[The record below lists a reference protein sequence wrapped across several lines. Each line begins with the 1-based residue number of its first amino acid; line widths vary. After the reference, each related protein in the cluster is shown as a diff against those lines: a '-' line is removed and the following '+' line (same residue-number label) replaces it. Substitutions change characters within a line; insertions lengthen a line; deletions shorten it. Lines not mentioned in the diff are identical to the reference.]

1 MKSAVN
7 ENLAVKSVGVSILFW
22 IVFIALL
29 VVSGIVSNILLP
41 PAQSRLGYG
50 VLGSLA
56 VLLITWIF
64 LKVEKKSFQEIGL
77 IWEQKTLFRFLA
89 GLIIGSLLLG
99 FILLPLIL
107 FSDIQFT
114 LNPEPFTIAML
125 APYIMFLPLAFMEE
139 AGFRAYTLVKLDKA
153 VGTITMQII
162 IAIAFALYHIANG
175 WSIEAAFMGTFVW
188 AWVFGLAAVSSG
200 GIALPTGIHV
210 ALNVLQGL
218 TGLKPGNNSIWIM
231 TFGDSEQQS
240 IISGADR
247 IGLIMQLVILVLAIG
262 LTIFY
267 VVGKDK
273 FRLTSN

>member
-1 MKSAVN
+1 MKSALN
-7 ENLAVKSVGVSILFW
+7 ENRAIKAVGTSILFW

-41 PAQSRLGYG
+41 LAQSRLGYG
-50 VLGSLA
+50 MLGSLA
-56 VLLITWIF
+56 ALLVTWIF
-64 LKVEKKSFQEIGL
+64 LKVEKKSLREIGL
-77 IWEQKTLFRFLA
+77 IWEQKTLLRFLA

-99 FILLPLIL
+99 FILLALIL
-107 FSDIQFT
+107 FSDTQFT
-114 LNPEPFTIAML
+114 LNPEPFSIAML
-125 APYIMFLPLAFMEE
+125 VPYIMFLPLAFMEE
-139 AGFRAYTLVKLDKA
+139 AGFRAYTLVKLNKA
-153 VGTITMQII
+153 VGTIAMQLI

-175 WSIEAAFMGTFVW
+175 WSIEAAFLGTFVW
-188 AWVFGLAAVSSG
+188 AWVFGLAAVWSG

-231 TFGDSEQQS
+231 TFGDSEQQR

-267 VVGKDK
+267 VRKQ
-273 FRLTSN
+273 RLATS

>member
-1 MKSAVN
+1 MKSTLN
-7 ENLAVKSVGVSILFW
+7 ENLSIKAVGVSILFW
-22 IVFIALL
+22 IIFIALL

-41 PAQSRLGYG
+41 PAQSRLAYG

-56 VLLITWIF
+56 ALLITWIF
-64 LKVEKKSFQEIGL
+64 LKVEKKSFREIGL

-99 FILLPLIL
+99 FILLPLIV
-107 FSDIQFT
+107 FSGIQFT
-114 LNPEPFTIAML
+114 LNPEPFTIAIL

-153 VGTITMQII
+153 AGTIAMQVIV
-162 IAIAFALYHIANG
+162 AIAFALYHIANG
-175 WSIEAAFMGTFVW
+175 WSIEAAFLGTFVW
-188 AWVFGLAAVSSG
+188 AWVFGLAAVWSG

-231 TFGDSEQQS
+231 TFGDSEQQR

-247 IGLIMQLVILVLAIG
+247 IGLIMQLVILILAVS

-267 VVGKDK
+267 VRKQ
-273 FRLTSN
+273 RLVTN

>member
-1 MKSAVN
+1 MKSALN
-7 ENLAVKSVGVSILFW
+7 ENRAIKAVGTSILFW

-41 PAQSRLGYG
+41 LAQSRLGYG
-50 VLGSLA
+50 MLGSLA
-56 VLLITWIF
+56 ALFVTWIF
-64 LKVEKKSFQEIGL
+64 LKVEKKSFREIGL
-77 IWEQKTLFRFLA
+77 IWEQKTLIRFLA

-99 FILLPLIL
+99 FILLALIL
-107 FSDIQFT
+107 FSDTQFT
-114 LNPEPFTIAML
+114 LNPEPFSIAML

-139 AGFRAYTLVKLDKA
+139 AGFRAYTLVKLNKA
-153 VGTITMQII
+153 VGTIAMQLI

-175 WSIEAAFMGTFVW
+175 WSIEAAFLGTFVW
-188 AWVFGLAAVSSG
+188 AWVFGLAAVWSG

-231 TFGDSEQQS
+231 TFGDSEQQR

-267 VVGKDK
+267 VRKQ
-273 FRLTSN
+273 RLATS